1 MELIAVFSDNDLF
14 NKGIFDR
21 TGIST
26 LGSYSVPATSSH
38 YDWAIKKI
46 KVRIGTQ

>member
-14 NKGIFDR
+14 NKGIFDW

-26 LGSYSVPATSSH
+26 LGSYSVSATSTH
-38 YDWAIKKI
+38 YGWAIKKI